1 MGARAA
7 LRHSAAVDVFANDP
21 RPQSVAILLA
31 LTLWFTQSTL
41 NLIIL
46 ERPRPILRRRLLTLV
61 RAFLPRSGG
70 RSAIA
75 SVPTLASLGLL
86 SPVPGGAGLH
96 QLSQRSQIS
105 SALTQ
110 HHEHWGLPRCVGK
123 TLAWH
128 YWSKTNQWPLR
139 KGAYG
144 IIEPHPQRPWSTP
157 PW

>member
-31 LTLWFTQSTL
+31 LTLWFNASTL

-46 ERPRPILRRRLLTLV
+46 ERPRPICGEGYSTLV

-75 SVPTLASLGLL
+75 SVPTCKPGTTFRQCRVVLAYTSFRNEPDISGPDPAPRALG
-86 SPVPGGAGLH
+86 A
-96 QLSQRSQIS
+96 
-105 SALTQ
+105 A
-110 HHEHWGLPRCVGK
+110 
-123 TLAWH
+123 
-128 YWSKTNQWPLR
+128 PLCR
-139 KGAYG
+139 
-144 IIEPHPQRPWSTP
+144 
-157 PW
+157 